1 MECKFC
7 CNLCSDAE
15 VFFWD
20 EVRAATFVQTE
31 NGFKVRCQ
39 ICFYHF
45 LEFILLGGVVDNP
58 WSAGLL
64 IQLKLS
70 LILLHKVV

>member
-1 MECKFC
+1 M
-7 CNLCSDAE
+7 
-15 VFFWD
+15 
-20 EVRAATFVQTE
+20 QTE